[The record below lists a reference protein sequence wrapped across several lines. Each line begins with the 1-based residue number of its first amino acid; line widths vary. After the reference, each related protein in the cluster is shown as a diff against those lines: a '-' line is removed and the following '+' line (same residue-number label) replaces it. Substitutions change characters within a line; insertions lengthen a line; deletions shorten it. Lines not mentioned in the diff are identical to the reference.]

1 MVPELENEKNGQN
14 LDKKLKFEKTIFQQN
29 GYSNSKEPCSYD
41 SKEFQKCHI
50 KFNQCYLEELIELK
64 PNFEFEDLK
73 MSGEAELGMNWV
85 ILPDKEAKPVPVKDL
100 VVLVCAPQ
108 DFQTFLHPYK
118 QEWKFSIELD

>member
-1 MVPELENEKNGQN
+1 MGIQTQRNLAAMIQRNFKNVTSN
-14 LDKKLKFEKTIFQQN
+14 LINVTW
-29 GYSNSKEPCSYD
+29 
-41 SKEFQKCHI
+41 
-50 KFNQCYLEELIELK
+50 K

-73 MSGEAELGMNWV
+73 MSGEAVLGMNGV

-118 QEWKFSIELD
+118 QEWEFSIELD